1 MSDVM
6 KGQLRFLNLLHCHL
20 MTTTPEPT
28 AMDLTKVANATES
41 TCPSVNV
48 PHVQSPYKMRPIVYE
63 TSDML
68 VIELYELH
76 PHELWSMRKTL
87 ECFG

>member
-6 KGQLRFLNLLHCHL
+6 KGQLRFLNLFYCHL

-41 TCPSVNV
+41 TCLSVNV
-48 PHVQSPYKMRPIVYE
+48 PHVQSPYEMRPIVHE

-68 VIELYELH
+68 VNCATRARA
-76 PHELWSMRKTL
+76 S
-87 ECFG
+87 